1 MLTHLVE
8 IGDCEI
14 QCLPRAEFKII
25 QETRQLEFDITNA
38 RQEKADWEQR
48 NKSELKKLERKQ
60 AQLSEWIESNKQA
73 SQPAVAVV
81 SQQLKEV
88 SDHLAPLQ
96 KELATISKEI
106 SALASKFKSNT
117 EKLKGFKKARKS
129 QEDSVCTKIDKILK
143 KYDINRAAYHGGDLQ
158 GNDVIKLMENAE
170 EIMAD
175 VQDLFIRERECE
187 RCKFSEQEIRIIC
200 SDFALTLTVWDAI
213 FAMSQRS
220 NLTPDDCVQLQKLID
235 LGMKNIRKT
244 QDGLVDNCKVSR
256 DREASCGDHQEYMW
270 RD

>member
-1 MLTHLVE
+1 LTHFGVFTATSLKTSGKTWIMNHEDGALWTLESLKVKAGYNKTNKIDGKAKCGVREDLYSNFLLKNIIWPLLHGQIGIGNNMLTHLVE

-143 KYDINRAAYHGGDLQ
+143 KYDINRAAYHGGD
-158 GNDVIKLMENAE
+158 
-170 EIMAD
+170 
-175 VQDLFIRERECE
+175 C
-187 RCKFSEQEIRIIC
+187 
-200 SDFALTLTVWDAI
+200 
-213 FAMSQRS
+213 
-220 NLTPDDCVQLQKLID
+220 
-235 LGMKNIRKT
+235 
-244 QDGLVDNCKVSR
+244 
-256 DREASCGDHQEYMW
+256 
-270 RD
+270 